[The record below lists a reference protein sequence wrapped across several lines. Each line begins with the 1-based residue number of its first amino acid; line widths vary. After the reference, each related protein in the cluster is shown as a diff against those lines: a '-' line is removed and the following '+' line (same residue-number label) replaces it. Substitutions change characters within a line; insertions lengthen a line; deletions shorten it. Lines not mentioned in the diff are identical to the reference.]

1 MKARPIFTGGILF
14 SVVLAFFC
22 FVVAGCK
29 SSTKPK
35 IDWNA
40 RVGNYTYDQ
49 AVTEM
54 GPPDKSAK
62 LSDGKTVAE
71 WIKRDRR
78 GGVSIGLGTGGYLGG
93 GTAVGGGVGTSTGG
107 YRERILQLTFGADGK
122 LLSWSKNY

>member
-1 MKARPIFTGGILF
+1 L
-14 SVVLAFFC
+14 C

-29 SSTKPK
+29 SSPKPK

-40 RVGNYTYDQ
+40 RVGNYTFDQ
-49 AVTEM
+49 AVTEL
-54 GPPDKSAK
+54 GPPDKSSK

-71 WIKRDRR
+71 WIKREQR
-78 GGVSIGLGTGGYLGG
+78 GGMSIGLGTGGYVGG

-107 YRERILQLTFGADGK
+107 YYEKVLQLTFGADGN